1 MNLIIRQM
9 SQKAATSSKALRSRS
24 EYRCCRASAMT
35 EAVLHHD
42 MLYCYSMMWIPLTAE
57 YCCQALGRNNS
68 ARRVHESLLLS
79 VLALKV
85 LCHSSDPVMRQL
97 GC

>member
-9 SQKAATSSKALRSRS
+9 SQKAATSSKALKSRS

-68 ARRVHESLLLS
+68 ARVHESLLLS